1 MASIEP
7 TKDPIIKS
15 LIGLSIPMIIESNLQ
30 TVFNLV
36 DTFFVSK
43 ISYSAIGA
51 LVSSSILLMLISA
64 LTIGIS
70 IASSIF
76 FTQSWGAKNYNRA
89 NIVYSNALIVMVAF
103 SVASIMLYPFLDNIL
118 TLLGLKGSTLV
129 FAKEFL
135 SISILGLPISFAFG
149 LNSSTLKSMS
159 LPNKTLLIMLAATII
174 NIALDPLLIFVLK
187 MGVKGA
193 ALATICS
200 MFVGILL
207 QVYVISKTKLR
218 FIFNI
223 DIQLIKQLLSKS
235 IFASFHL
242 MIRIL
247 SMLLIIKI
255 IAIHSQIAISSYS
268 IVTRIYQIL
277 LFMIFGISNASAVI
291 VGQNIGS
298 KNWPFVKEGVE
309 KSLLLGT
316 AFISLLDILLFLFS
330 DSIIGIFTVQ
340 NQCFEI
346 AKNAIVY
353 LALSYPFFA
362 MGSIANRITMACGNT
377 FLPSIMNFFSLF
389 LFQLPL
395 AYFLSM
401 YMSLNGIWLSIL
413 LANILNFLLNIMILK
428 YNLSKLSV
436 NYKFLM
442 MFTGQKNA

>member
-1 MASIEP
+1 
-7 TKDPIIKS
+7 
-15 LIGLSIPMIIESNLQ
+15 MIIESNLQ

-51 LVSSSILLMLISA
+51 LVSSSMLLMLIST

-76 FTQSWGAKNYNRA
+76 FTQSWGAKNYKRA
-89 NIVYSNALIVMVAF
+89 SIVYSNALIVMVAF
-103 SVASIMLYPFLDNIL
+103 SIASIMLYPFLDNIL
-118 TLLGLKGSTLV
+118 SLLGLKDSTLV

-135 SISILGLPISFAFG
+135 SVSILGLPISFAFG

-159 LPNKTLLIMLAATII
+159 LPNKTLIIMLVATII
-174 NIALDPLLIFVLK
+174 NIALDPLFIFVLK

-207 QVYVISKTKLR
+207 QIYVISKTKLR
-218 FIFNI
+218 FRLNI
-223 DIQLIKQLLSKS
+223 NIQLIKQLLSKS

-247 SMLLIIKI
+247 SMILIIKI
-255 IAIHSQIAISSYS
+255 IAIHSQVAISSYS

-277 LFMIFGISNASAVI
+277 LFMIFGISNAAAVI

-298 KNWPFVKEGVE
+298 KNWSFVKEGVE
-309 KSLLLGT
+309 KSLLFGT
-316 AFISLLDILLFLFS
+316 AFISFLDILLFLFS
-330 DSIIGIFTVQ
+330 GSIIGIFTSQ

-346 AKNAIVY
+346 SKNAMVY
-353 LALSYPFFA
+353 FALSYPFFA

-395 AYFLSM
+395 AYFLSI
-401 YMSLNGIWLSIL
+401 YISLNGVWLSIL
-413 LANILNFLLNIMILK
+413 LANILNFLLNIIILK

-436 NYKFLM
+436 DYKFLM
-442 MFTGQKNA
+442 MFTGQRNA

>member
-1 MASIEP
+1 MANIDP

-15 LIGLSIPMIIESNLQ
+15 LINLSIPMIIESNLQ

-36 DTFFVSK
+36 DTFFVSR

-76 FTQSWGAKNYNRA
+76 FTQSFGAKNYKMA
-89 NIVYSNALIVMVAF
+89 NTIYSNALIVMLVF
-103 SVASIMLYPFLDNIL
+103 SFVSMTLYPFLDTIL
-118 TLLGLKGSTLV
+118 RLLGLKSSTLI
-129 FAKEFL
+129 FAKQFL
-135 SISILGLPISFAFG
+135 SISILGLPISFVFG

-159 LPNKTLLIMLAATII
+159 LPNKTLLIMLFATVV
-174 NIALDPLLIFVLK
+174 NIVLDPLFIFVLK

-207 QVYVISKTKLR
+207 QIYVISKTTLR
-218 FIFNI
+218 LTFDI
-223 DIQLIKQLLSKS
+223 DIKLIKQLLNKS
-235 IFASFHL
+235 AFASFHL

-255 IAIHSQIAISSYS
+255 IAMHSQVAISSYS

-277 LFMIFGISNASAVI
+277 LFMIFGISNAAAVI

-298 KNWPFVKEGVE
+298 KNWTYVKEGVE
-309 KSLLLGT
+309 KSLLFGT
-316 AFISLLDILLFLFS
+316 AFICALDILLCIFS
-330 DSIIGIFTVQ
+330 DGIIHIFTSQ
-340 NQCFEI
+340 AQCFEI
-346 AKNAIVY
+346 AKQAFLFY
-353 LALSYPFFA
+353 AFSYPFFA

-395 AYFLSM
+395 AYFLSIQM
-401 YMSLNGIWLSIL
+401 NLNGIWFSIL
-413 LANILNFLLNIMILK
+413 AANILNFALNIAILK
-428 YNLSKLSV
+428 YNLSKLSIH
-436 NYKFLM
+436 YKFLK
-442 MFTGQKNA
+442 MFTGQKNV

>member
-1 MASIEP
+1 LANIEP

-103 SVASIMLYPFLDNIL
+103 SVMSIMLYPFLDNIL
-118 TLLGLKGSTLV
+118 ALLGLKGATLV

-135 SISILGLPISFAFG
+135 SVSILGLPISFAFG

-159 LPNKTLLIMLAATII
+159 LPNKTLIIMLVATII

-218 FIFNI
+218 FIFDI

-277 LFMIFGISNASAVI
+277 LFMIFGISNAAAVI

-316 AFISLLDILLFLFS
+316 AFISFLDLLLFLFS
-330 DSIIGIFTVQ
+330 GSIIGIFTSQ
-340 NQCFEI
+340 SQCFEI
-346 AKNAIVY
+346 SKNAMIY
-353 LALSYPFFA
+353 FALSYPFFA
-362 MGSIANRITMACGNT
+362 MGSIANRITMSCGNT

-436 NYKFLM
+436 DYKFLM